1 MTELTATRITREA
14 DKHFCKIL
22 SDAKAAADQSF
33 LANLRQWNIED
44 IGAAKSAL
52 LSDED
57 LAKMYGRHVSMF
69 QARKNKHGRELEEA
83 VRTILAHYNI
93 PFKEQVIVCKT
104 TGEILGKKGK
114 KGKNQPTHRVDFVVG
129 HGIVPG
135 RNISEFIVISTKT
148 TCRDRADQ
156 DEWMKTAKPRLFV
169 LLTSG
174 SDYPSKV
181 QFGNSDSRMI
191 VSTAPAVRDLEI
203 YKAIRVSKM
212 LREIVQLLDD
222 ERRVHLEDNRLP
234 AMALMPL
241 QRQNAIHPHPFTQAP
256 APILSRPAPIPV
268 PRTAPAATATTATTA
283 TTAAT
288 ARGMILPKP
297 VALAKGSVDS
307 ALANVCSD
315 LTSAAAANATRHDKL
330 YFWEEN
336 EYDDRLPSL
345 PTV

>member
-14 DKHFCKIL
+14 DKHFCKLL

-33 LANLRQWNIED
+33 LANLRQDYVEL
-44 IGAAKSAL
+44 SAVPTDR
-52 LSDED
+52 LSDAN
-57 LAKMYGRHVSMF
+57 LMNWYNKNVSRF

-83 VRTILAHYNI
+83 VRTILARYNI
-93 PFKEQVIVCKT
+93 PFKEQVLVCKT

-114 KGKNQPTHRVDFVVG
+114 KPTHRVDFVVG
-129 HGIVPG
+129 RDIAPG
-135 RNISEFIVISTKT
+135 RNISEFIVISAKT
-148 TCRDRADQ
+148 TCRDRAYQ
-156 DEWMKTAKPRLFV
+156 DEWMNSAVKPKLFV

-181 QFGNSDSRMI
+181 QFDNSDSRMI
-191 VSTAPAVRDLEI
+191 VSTAPAVRNPKT

-212 LREIVQLLDD
+212 LQEIVQLLD
-222 ERRVHLEDNRLP
+222 ERRERIEDNHLP
-234 AMALMPL
+234 AMALSPL

-268 PRTAPAATATTATTA
+268 PRTALAATATTASTASTA
-283 TTAAT
+283 TTAVSAAT

-297 VALAKGSVDS
+297 VALAKS
-307 ALANVCSD
+307 
-315 LTSAAAANATRHDKL
+315 LTSTAAASATRHDEL
-330 YFWEEN
+330 YFWEED